1 MQQANQQTKRTIHQA
16 TYSLLKRLSEQMEP
30 VSKLA
35 ANSDG
40 PDQPHPMDTVIELLR
55 QTVGGIEQIRTR
67 LENLE
72 SRLDE
77 PAVTTALKNG

>member
-16 TYSLLKRLSEQMEP
+16 TYSLLKRLSEQMEL

-55 QTVGGIEQIRTR
+55 QTVGGIEQIRSR

>member
-35 ANSDG
+35 ASSDG

-55 QTVGGIEQIRTR
+55 QTVGGIEQIRAR

-72 SRLDE
+72 SRLDG
-77 PAVTTALKNG
+77 PAATTNG

>member
-40 PDQPHPMDTVIELLR
+40 TDQPHPMDTVIELLR
-55 QTVGGIEQIRTR
+55 QAVGGIEQIRSR

>member
-1 MQQANQQTKRTIHQA
+1 MQQANQQPKRSIHQA
-16 TYSLLKRLSEQMEP
+16 TYFLLKRLSEQMEP

-35 ANSDG
+35 ANNDG
-40 PDQPHPMDTVIELLR
+40 PDHPHPMETIIELLR

>member
-35 ANSDG
+35 GNSDG

-55 QTVGGIEQIRTR
+55 QTVGGIEQIRSR
-67 LENLE
+67 LEDLE

-77 PAVTTALKNG
+77 PSVTTALKNG